1 MIAGLNKV
9 ASALKG
15 TDLENSVEIKKI
27 KAMVSY
33 MTPKERNDPS
43 ILNGSRKKRIALG
56 CGLEVAEINRILKR
70 FDQVKDLAKKM
81 SSKGGVAHLLQTL
94 QQTGMPKR

>member
-1 MIAGLNKV
+1 MVFASDAGCPCVSDPGAKLV
-9 ASALKG
+9 AFAQ
-15 TDLENSVEIKKI
+15 
-27 KAMVSY
+27 
-33 MTPKERNDPS
+33 ERNDPS

-94 QQTGMPKR
+94 QQTRMPKR